1 MPTEYYLTPEL
12 RTRLKQPLGILIRGS
27 FVETMKILRKL
38 IQDEKPS
45 AVISVGDTVSRNLA
59 KNGFTPQLSIVDNKC
74 MRKSVEPTRLAADQT
89 VYVKNPQGTITDKA
103 EEAIANALRG
113 TQSVKMV
120 VEGEEDLLTLPA
132 ILHASNNALVVY
144 GQPYEGIVVVMV
156 TDEKRAEINAILKSM
171 GKTQK
176 AK

>member
-1 MPTEYYLTPEL
+1 MPIEYYLTPEL

-27 FVETMKILRKL
+27 FVETMKILGKV

-59 KNGFTPQLSIVDNKC
+59 KKGFTPRLSIVDNKC
-74 MRKSVEPTRLAADQT
+74 MRKSVEPARLAADQT
-89 VYVKNPQGTITDKA
+89 VCVKNPQGTITDEA
-103 EEAIANALRG
+103 EGAIVNALRG

-132 ILHASNNALVVY
+132 ILHAPNNALVVY
-144 GQPYEGIVVVMV
+144 GQPYEGIVVVTV
-156 TDEKRAEINAILKSM
+156 TDEKRAEIKAILKSM